1 MIIPILNCILDVEEP
16 EDIKDFVMH
25 LEACI
30 NTEGDEGAD
39 CFSFRMMT
47 PKRLEKLSEE
57 VGATLLRAVFIVNGS
72 NMEENLNYVT
82 EEIKKLL
89 LRCSRESWEETA
101 LAINYYLNWE
111 YYDPKKGICDFYKA
125 TRNLTK

>member
-1 MIIPILNCILDVEEP
+1 MIIPILNCILDAEEP

-30 NTEGDEGAD
+30 NTEGDKGAD
-39 CFSFRMMT
+39 CFSFRIIT
-47 PKRLEKLSEE
+47 PKRLQKLSKGG
-57 VGATLLRAVFIVNGS
+57 GATLLRAVFIVNGS

-101 LAINYYLNWE
+101 LAINYYLN
-111 YYDPKKGICDFYKA
+111 
-125 TRNLTK
+125 